1 MSEKDFNKENRPG
14 DMYPSVENRS
24 NTELLEEIDRIMEQ
38 GENMDVE
45 RVEYLLAVL
54 QERAPVMEDYDPVKQ
69 WEKVQEDHPLFFTE
83 DALDTVPTKKKVL
96 RGNFFK
102 KASRICQIA
111 ATLLLVIVITA
122 NAAGVNPVQA
132 VIRWTDGVVQMHGDP
147 SGVMEL
153 PAVAE
158 GSAYKS
164 LVEALIDAEIDPDT
178 VPDWIPKDYSLSD
191 VQIRQNDKMIRYS
204 ATYSSE
210 RGDLSIR
217 VVRYMDTKWVSISER
232 EDGGYLYQH
241 NGIDRYVISNYE
253 LTKAGWALDDI
264 VYSISGQITEAE
276 LLKMIDSINE

>member
-14 DMYPSVENRS
+14 DMYPSVENLS

-54 QERAPVMEDYDPVKQ
+54 QERAPVMEDYDSVEQ

-83 DALDTVPTKKKVL
+83 DALDTVPTKKNVL

-132 VIRWTDGVVQMHGDP
+132 VIRWADGVVQMYGNP

-153 PAVAE
+153 PSAAE
-158 GSAYKS
+158 DSAYKS
-164 LVEALIDAEIDPDT
+164 LEEALIAAEIDPDT
-178 VPDWIPKDYSLSD
+178 VPDWIPKDYTLRD
-191 VQIRQNDKMIRYS
+191 VKIRENDNMVRYS

-210 RGDLSIR
+210 RGDLSIS
-217 VVRYMDTKWVSISER
+217 VIQYMSSKWIAISER
-232 EDGGYLYQH
+232 DEGGYLHQH
-241 NGIDRYVISNYE
+241 NGITRYIVSNYD
-253 LTKAGWALDDI
+253 LTKAGWALDNI
-264 VYSISGQITEAE
+264 VYSISGQITEDE
-276 LLKMIDSINE
+276 ILEMINSID

>member
-14 DMYPSVENRS
+14 DMSSSVENRS

-45 RVEYLLAVL
+45 RVEYLLAAL

-83 DALDTVPTKKKVL
+83 DVLNTMPTKKKVL

-102 KASRICQIA
+102 KASRICQIT

-132 VIRWTDGVVQMHGDP
+132 VIRWADGVVQMYGDP
-147 SGVMEL
+147 SGTMVLLSE
-153 PAVAE
+153 
-158 GSAYKS
+158 SANSQYNS
-164 LVEALIDAEIDPDT
+164 LEEALVAAEIDPDT
-178 VPDWIPKDYSLSD
+178 IPDWIPKDYNLRS
-191 VQIRQNDKMIRYS
+191 VQVKENDKMIRYS
-204 ATYSSE
+204 ATYGSE

-217 VVRYMDTKWVSISER
+217 VVKNVNDDWVVISER

-241 NGIDRYVISNYE
+241 NGVDRYIVSNYE
-253 LTKAGWALDDI
+253 LTKAGWAIDNI
-264 VYSISGQITEAE
+264 VYSISGQITESE
-276 LLKMIDSINE
+276 LLKMLDSIDE

>member
-24 NTELLEEIDRIMEQ
+24 NTELLVEIDRIMEQ

-45 RVEYLLAVL
+45 RVEYLLAAL

-83 DALDTVPTKKKVL
+83 DVLDTMPTKKKVL

-132 VIRWTDGVVQMHGDP
+132 VIRWADGVVQMYGNP

-153 PAVAE
+153 TTAVE

-164 LVEALIDAEIDPDT
+164 LEEALIAAEIDPHT
-178 VPDWIPKDYSLSD
+178 VPDWIPKDYTLRD
-191 VQIRQNDKMIRYS
+191 VKIRENDNMVRYS

-217 VVRYMDTKWVSISER
+217 VVKHEDTKWVTVSER
-232 EDGGYLYQH
+232 DEGGYLYQH
-241 NGIDRYVISNYE
+241 NEIERYIISNYE
-253 LTKAGWALDDI
+253 QVKAGWALDNI
-264 VYSISGQITEAE
+264 VYSISGQITETE
-276 LLKMIDSINE
+276 LLKMIDSID

>member
-14 DMYPSVENRS
+14 DMYPSIENRS

-132 VIRWTDGVVQMHGDP
+132 VIRWADGVVQMYGNP

-153 PAVAE
+153 PTAVE
-158 GSAYKS
+158 GSEYKS
-164 LVEALIDAEIDPDT
+164 LADALIAAEIDPDT
-178 VPDWIPKDYSLSD
+178 VPDWIPADYTLRD
-191 VQIRQNDKMIRYS
+191 IQIRENDKMAKYS
-204 ATYSSE
+204 AVFSSS
-210 RGDLSIR
+210 RGDLVISVIQ
-217 VVRYMDTKWVSISER
+217 YTDSKWFAISER
-232 EDGGYLYQH
+232 DEGGYLHQH
-241 NGIDRYVISNYE
+241 NGVDRYIVSNYD
-253 LTKAGWALDDI
+253 LYKAGWGLDNI
-264 VYSISGQITEAE
+264 VYSISGQIEEVE
-276 LLKMIDSINE
+276 LIKMIDSID

>member
-69 WEKVQEDHPLFFTE
+69 WETVQEDHPLFFTE

-132 VIRWTDGVVQMHGDP
+132 VIRWADGVVQMYGDP
-147 SGVMEL
+147 SGTMVLLSE
-153 PAVAE
+153 
-158 GSAYKS
+158 SANSQYNS
-164 LVEALIDAEIDPDT
+164 LEEALVAAEIDPDT
-178 VPDWIPKDYSLSD
+178 IPDWIPKDYNLRS
-191 VQIRQNDKMIRYS
+191 VQVKENDKMIRYS
-204 ATYSSE
+204 ATYGSE

-217 VVRYMDTKWVSISER
+217 VVKNVNDDWVVISER

-241 NGIDRYVISNYE
+241 NGVDRYIVSNYE
-253 LTKAGWALDDI
+253 LTKAGWAIDNI
-264 VYSISGQITEAE
+264 VYSISGQITESE
-276 LLKMIDSINE
+276 LLKMLDSIDE

>member
-45 RVEYLLAVL
+45 RVEYLLAAL

-83 DALDTVPTKKKVL
+83 DVLDTMPTKKKVL

-132 VIRWTDGVVQMHGDP
+132 VIRWADGVVQMYGNP

-153 PAVAE
+153 TTAVE

-164 LVEALIDAEIDPDT
+164 LEEALIAAEIDPHT
-178 VPDWIPKDYSLSD
+178 VPDWIPKDYTLRD
-191 VQIRQNDKMIRYS
+191 VKIRENDNMVRYS

-217 VVRYMDTKWVSISER
+217 VVKHKDTKWVTISEHD
-232 EDGGYLYQH
+232 EGGYLYQH
-241 NGIDRYVISNYE
+241 NEIERYIISNYE
-253 LTKAGWALDDI
+253 QVKAGWALDNI
-264 VYSISGQITEAE
+264 VYSISGQITETE
-276 LLKMIDSINE
+276 LLKMIDSID

>member
-24 NTELLEEIDRIMEQ
+24 NTELLVEIDRIMEQ

-45 RVEYLLAVL
+45 RVEYLLAAL

-83 DALDTVPTKKKVL
+83 DVLDTMPKKKKVL

-122 NAAGVNPVQA
+122 NAAGVNPIQA
-132 VIRWTDGVVQMHGDP
+132 VIHWADGVVQMYGNP

-153 PAVAE
+153 PTATE

-164 LVEALIDAEIDPDT
+164 LEEALIAAEIDPDT
-178 VPDWIPKDYSLSD
+178 VPDWIPKDYTLRD
-191 VQIRQNDKMIRYS
+191 VKVRENDNMVRYS

-210 RGDLSIR
+210 RGDLSVSVIQ
-217 VVRYMDTKWVSISER
+217 YMTSKWIAISER
-232 EDGGYLYQH
+232 DEGGYLHQH
-241 NGIDRYVISNYE
+241 NGITRYVVSNYD
-253 LTKAGWALDDI
+253 LTKAGWALDNI
-264 VYSISGQITEAE
+264 VYSISGQITEDE
-276 LLKMIDSINE
+276 ILDMINSID

>member
-132 VIRWTDGVVQMHGDP
+132 VIRWADGVVQMYGNP

-153 PAVAE
+153 PTVAE

-164 LVEALIDAEIDPDT
+164 LEEALTAAEIDPDT
-178 VPDWIPKDYSLSD
+178 VPDWIPKDYTLRD
-191 VQIRQNDKMIRYS
+191 VKIRENDNMVRYS

-210 RGDLSIR
+210 RGDLSIS
-217 VVRYMDTKWVSISER
+217 VIQYMSSKWIAISER
-232 EDGGYLYQH
+232 DEGGYLHQH
-241 NGIDRYVISNYE
+241 NGITRYIVSNYD
-253 LTKAGWALDDI
+253 LTKAGWALDNI
-264 VYSISGQITEAE
+264 VYSISGQITEDE
-276 LLKMIDSINE
+276 ILEMINSID

>member
-83 DALDTVPTKKKVL
+83 DVLDTMPTKKKAL

-102 KASRICQIA
+102 KVSRICQIA

-132 VIRWTDGVVQMHGDP
+132 VIRWADGVVQMYGNP

-153 PAVAE
+153 PTATE

-164 LVEALIDAEIDPDT
+164 LEEALIAAEIDPDT
-178 VPDWIPKDYSLSD
+178 VPDWIPKDYTLRD
-191 VQIRQNDKMIRYS
+191 VKIRENDNMVRYS

-210 RGDLSIR
+210 RGDLSVSVIQ
-217 VVRYMDTKWVSISER
+217 YMTSKWIAISER
-232 EDGGYLYQH
+232 DEGGYLHQH
-241 NGIDRYVISNYE
+241 NGITRYVVSNYD
-253 LTKAGWALDDI
+253 LTKAGWALDNI
-264 VYSISGQITEAE
+264 VYSISGQITEDE
-276 LLKMIDSINE
+276 ILDMINSID

>member
-14 DMYPSVENRS
+14 DMSSSVENRS

-45 RVEYLLAVL
+45 RVEYLLAAL

-83 DALDTVPTKKKVL
+83 DVLNTMPTKKKVL

-132 VIRWTDGVVQMHGDP
+132 VIRWADGVVQMYSNP

-153 PAVAE
+153 PTAVD
-158 GSAYKS
+158 GSGYKS
-164 LVEALIDAEIDPDT
+164 LEEALLAADIDPGT
-178 VPDWIPKDYSLSD
+178 IPDWIPKDFSLSSI
-191 VQIRQNDKMIRYS
+191 QIRQNDKMVRYS
-204 ATYSSE
+204 ATYSSD

-217 VVRYMDTKWVSISER
+217 VVENSSSDWIVISER
-232 EDGGYLYQH
+232 EEGGYLYQH
-241 NGIDRYVISNYE
+241 NNVDRYIISNYD
-253 LTKAGWALDDI
+253 LTKAGWAIDNI
-264 VYSISGQITEAE
+264 VYSISGQIAETE
-276 LLKMIDSINE
+276 LLNMIDSINK

>member
-45 RVEYLLAVL
+45 RVEYLLAAL

-69 WEKVQEDHPLFFTE
+69 WEQVQEDHPLFFTE
-83 DALDTVPTKKKVL
+83 DVLDTMPTKKKVL

-132 VIRWTDGVVQMHGDP
+132 VIRWADGVVQMYGNP

-153 PAVAE
+153 PTATEEVP
-158 GSAYKS
+158 YKS
-164 LVEALIDAEIDPDT
+164 LEEALVAAEINPDT
-178 VPDWIPKDYSLSD
+178 VPNWIPKDYSLKD
-191 VQIRQNDKMIRYS
+191 IQIRENDKMVKYS
-204 ATYSSE
+204 AIYGSE
-210 RGDLSIR
+210 RGDLVIR
-217 VVRYMDTKWVSISER
+217 VVLYADTKWVSISER
-232 EDGGYLYQH
+232 EEGGYLYQH
-241 NGIDRYVISNYE
+241 NGIDRYVISNYDIA
-253 LTKAGWALDDI
+253 KAGWALDNI
-264 VYSISGQITEAE
+264 VYSISGQITEFE
-276 LLKMIDSINE
+276 LLKMIDSINK

>member
-45 RVEYLLAVL
+45 RVEYLLAAL

-83 DALDTVPTKKKVL
+83 DVLDTMPTKKKVL

-132 VIRWTDGVVQMHGDP
+132 VIRWADGVVQMYGNP

-153 PAVAE
+153 SSAAE
-158 GSAYKS
+158 DSAYKS
-164 LVEALIDAEIDPDT
+164 LEEALIAAEIDPDT
-178 VPDWIPKDYSLSD
+178 VPDWIPKDYTLRD
-191 VQIRQNDKMIRYS
+191 VKIRENDNMVRYS

-210 RGDLSIR
+210 RGDLSISAIQ
-217 VVRYMDTKWVSISER
+217 YMSSKWIAISER
-232 EDGGYLYQH
+232 DEGGYLHQH
-241 NGIDRYVISNYE
+241 NGITRYIVSNYD
-253 LTKAGWALDDI
+253 LTKAGWALDNI
-264 VYSISGQITEAE
+264 VYSISGQITEDE
-276 LLKMIDSINE
+276 ILEMINSID

>member
-45 RVEYLLAVL
+45 RVEYLLAAL

-83 DALDTVPTKKKVL
+83 DVLNTMPSKKKVL

-122 NAAGVNPVQA
+122 NAAGVNPIQA
-132 VIRWTDGVVQMHGDP
+132 VIHWADGVVQMYGNP

-153 PAVAE
+153 PTVAE

-164 LVEALIDAEIDPDT
+164 LEEALTAAEIDPDT
-178 VPDWIPKDYSLSD
+178 VPDWIPKDYTLRD
-191 VQIRQNDKMIRYS
+191 VKIRENDNMVRYS

-217 VVRYMDTKWVSISER
+217 VVKHKDTKWVTISER
-232 EDGGYLYQH
+232 DEGGYLYQH
-241 NGIDRYVISNYE
+241 NEIERYIISNYE
-253 LTKAGWALDDI
+253 QVKAGWALDNI
-264 VYSISGQITEAE
+264 VYSISGQITETE
-276 LLKMIDSINE
+276 LLKMIDSID

>member
-24 NTELLEEIDRIMEQ
+24 NTELLVEIDRIMEQ

-45 RVEYLLAVL
+45 RVEYLLAAL

-83 DALDTVPTKKKVL
+83 DVLDTMPTKKKVL

-132 VIRWTDGVVQMHGDP
+132 VIRWADGVVQMYGNP

-153 PAVAE
+153 PTAVE

-164 LVEALIDAEIDPDT
+164 LEEALIAAEIDPHT
-178 VPDWIPKDYSLSD
+178 VPDWIPKDYTLID
-191 VQIRQNDKMIRYS
+191 VKIQENDNMVRYS

-217 VVRYMDTKWVSISER
+217 VVKHEDTKWVTVSER
-232 EDGGYLYQH
+232 DEGGYLYQH
-241 NGIDRYVISNYE
+241 NEIERYIISNYE
-253 LTKAGWALDDI
+253 QVKAGWALDNI
-264 VYSISGQITEAE
+264 VYSISGQITETE
-276 LLKMIDSINE
+276 LLKMIDSID

>member
-45 RVEYLLAVL
+45 RVEYLLAAL

-111 ATLLLVIVITA
+111 VTLLLVIVITA

-132 VIRWTDGVVQMHGDP
+132 VIRWADGVVQMYGNP
-147 SGVMEL
+147 SGVMVL
-153 PAVAE
+153 PAAVEGAE
-158 GSAYKS
+158 YKS
-164 LVEALIDAEIDPDT
+164 LEEALIAAQIDPET
-178 VPDWIPKDYSLSD
+178 IPDWIPADYTLRD
-191 VQIRQNDKMIRYS
+191 IQIRENDKMVKYS
-204 ATYSSE
+204 AVYGSE

-217 VVRYMDTKWVSISER
+217 VVKNSTADWIVISER
-232 EDGGYLYQH
+232 EEGGYLHQH
-241 NGIDRYVISNYE
+241 DGVDRYIVSNYE
-253 LTKAGWALDDI
+253 LAKAGWALDNV
-264 VYSISGQITEAE
+264 VYSIRGQITETE
-276 LLKMIDSINE
+276 LLKMIDSIN

>member
-24 NTELLEEIDRIMEQ
+24 NTELLVEIDRIMEQ

-45 RVEYLLAVL
+45 RVEYLLAAL

-83 DALDTVPTKKKVL
+83 DVLDTMPTKKKVL

-132 VIRWTDGVVQMHGDP
+132 VIRWADGVVQMYGNP

-153 PAVAE
+153 TTAVE

-164 LVEALIDAEIDPDT
+164 LEEALIAAEIDPHT
-178 VPDWIPKDYSLSD
+178 VPDWIPKDYTLID
-191 VQIRQNDKMIRYS
+191 VKIRENDNMVRYS

-217 VVRYMDTKWVSISER
+217 VVKHEDTKWVTVSER
-232 EDGGYLYQH
+232 DEGGYLYQH
-241 NGIDRYVISNYE
+241 NEIERYIISNYE
-253 LTKAGWALDDI
+253 QVKAGWALDNI
-264 VYSISGQITEAE
+264 VYSISGQITETE
-276 LLKMIDSINE
+276 LLKMIDSID

>member
-83 DALDTVPTKKKVL
+83 DVLNTMPTKKKVL

-132 VIRWTDGVVQMHGDP
+132 VIRWADGVVQMYGNP

-153 PAVAE
+153 PVAVEGAE
-158 GSAYKS
+158 YKS
-164 LVEALIDAEIDPDT
+164 LAEALIAAEINPDT

-191 VQIRQNDKMIRYS
+191 VQIRQNDKMVRYS

-253 LTKAGWALDDI
+253 PTKAGWALDDI
-264 VYSISGQITEAE
+264 VYSISGQITESE
-276 LLKMIDSINE
+276 LLKMIDSINK

>member
-14 DMYPSVENRS
+14 DMYSSVENRS
-24 NTELLEEIDRIMEQ
+24 NTELLDEIDRIMEQ

-54 QERAPVMEDYDPVKQ
+54 QERAPVMEDYDPAKQ
-69 WEKVQEDHPLFFTE
+69 WEKIQEDHPLFFTE

-96 RGNFFK
+96 QGNFFK

-122 NAAGVNPVQA
+122 NAAGVNPIQA
-132 VIRWTDGVVQMHGDP
+132 VIHWADGVVQMYGNP

-153 PAVAE
+153 PTATE

-164 LVEALIDAEIDPDT
+164 LEEALIAAEIDPDT

-232 EDGGYLYQH
+232 EDGGYLYQR

-264 VYSISGQITEAE
+264 VYSISGQITETE
-276 LLKMIDSINE
+276 LLKMIDSINK

>member
-1 MSEKDFNKENRPG
+1 MSEKDFNKENQPG
-14 DMYPSVENRS
+14 NMSSSVENRS

-45 RVEYLLAVL
+45 RVEYLLSVL
-54 QERAPVMEDYDPVKQ
+54 QERAPVMEDYDSARQ

-83 DALDTVPTKKKVL
+83 DEPDTAPTKKKVL
-96 RGNFFK
+96 HGSFYK
-102 KASRICQIA
+102 KVSRICQIA

-132 VIRWTDGVVQMHGDP
+132 VIRWADGVVQMYGNP

-153 PAVAE
+153 PTVAE

-164 LVEALIDAEIDPDT
+164 LEEALTAAEIDPDT
-178 VPDWIPKDYSLSD
+178 VPDWIPKDYTLRD
-191 VQIRQNDKMIRYS
+191 VKIRENDNMVRYS

-217 VVRYMDTKWVSISER
+217 VVKHKDTKWVTISER
-232 EDGGYLYQH
+232 DEGGYLYQH
-241 NGIDRYVISNYE
+241 NEIERYIISNYE
-253 LTKAGWALDDI
+253 QVKAGWALDNI
-264 VYSISGQITEAE
+264 VYSISGQITETE
-276 LLKMIDSINE
+276 LLKMIDSID

>member
-45 RVEYLLAVL
+45 RVDYLLAVL

-132 VIRWTDGVVQMHGDP
+132 VIRWADGVVQMYGNP
-147 SGVMEL
+147 SGVMVL
-153 PAVAE
+153 PAAVEGAE
-158 GSAYKS
+158 YKS
-164 LVEALIDAEIDPDT
+164 LEEALIAAQIDPET
-178 VPDWIPKDYSLSD
+178 IPDWIPADYTLRD
-191 VQIRQNDKMIRYS
+191 IQIRENDKMVKYS
-204 ATYSSE
+204 AVYGSE

-217 VVRYMDTKWVSISER
+217 VVKNSTADWIVISER
-232 EDGGYLYQH
+232 EEGGYLHQH
-241 NGIDRYVISNYE
+241 DGVDRYIVSNYE
-253 LTKAGWALDDI
+253 LAKAGWALDNV
-264 VYSISGQITEAE
+264 VYSISGQITETE
-276 LLKMIDSINE
+276 LLKMIDSIN

>member
-14 DMYPSVENRS
+14 DMYPSVENLS

-54 QERAPVMEDYDPVKQ
+54 QERAPVMEDYDSVEQ

-83 DALDTVPTKKKVL
+83 DAFDTVPTKKNVL

-132 VIRWTDGVVQMHGDP
+132 VIRWADGVVQMYGNP

-153 PAVAE
+153 PSAAE
-158 GSAYKS
+158 DSAYKS
-164 LVEALIDAEIDPDT
+164 LEEALIAAEIDPDT
-178 VPDWIPKDYSLSD
+178 VPDWIPKDYTLRD
-191 VQIRQNDKMIRYS
+191 VKIRENDNMVRYS

-210 RGDLSIR
+210 RGDLSIS
-217 VVRYMDTKWVSISER
+217 VIQYMSSKWIAISER
-232 EDGGYLYQH
+232 DEGGYLHQH
-241 NGIDRYVISNYE
+241 NGITRYIVSNYD
-253 LTKAGWALDDI
+253 LTKAGWALDNI
-264 VYSISGQITEAE
+264 VYSISGQITEDE
-276 LLKMIDSINE
+276 ILEMINSID

>member
-83 DALDTVPTKKKVL
+83 DVLNTMPTKKKVL

-132 VIRWTDGVVQMHGDP
+132 VIRWADGVVQMYGNP

-153 PAVAE
+153 PVAVEGAE
-158 GSAYKS
+158 YKS
-164 LVEALIDAEIDPDT
+164 LAEALIAAEINPDT

-191 VQIRQNDKMIRYS
+191 VQIRQNDKMVRYS

-264 VYSISGQITEAE
+264 VYSISGQITESE
-276 LLKMIDSINE
+276 LLKMIDSINK

>member
-14 DMYPSVENRS
+14 DTYPSVENRS

-69 WEKVQEDHPLFFTE
+69 WETVQEDHPLFFTE

-132 VIRWTDGVVQMHGDP
+132 VIRWADGVVQMYGNP

-153 PAVAE
+153 PTAVE

-164 LVEALIDAEIDPDT
+164 LEEALIAAEIDPHT
-178 VPDWIPKDYSLSD
+178 VPDWIPKDYTLRD
-191 VQIRQNDKMIRYS
+191 VKIRENDNMVRYS

-217 VVRYMDTKWVSISER
+217 VVKHEDTKWVTVSER
-232 EDGGYLYQH
+232 DEGGYLYQH
-241 NGIDRYVISNYE
+241 NEIERYIISNYE
-253 LTKAGWALDDI
+253 QVKAGWALDNI
-264 VYSISGQITEAE
+264 VYSISGQITETE
-276 LLKMIDSINE
+276 LLKMIDSID

>member
-38 GENMDVE
+38 GENMNVE
-45 RVEYLLAVL
+45 RLEYLLAVL

-132 VIRWTDGVVQMHGDP
+132 VIRWADGVVQMYGNP
-147 SGVMEL
+147 SGVMVL
-153 PAVAE
+153 PAAVEGAE
-158 GSAYKS
+158 YKS
-164 LVEALIDAEIDPDT
+164 LEEALIAAQIDPET
-178 VPDWIPKDYSLSD
+178 IPDWIPADYTLRD
-191 VQIRQNDKMIRYS
+191 IQIRENDKMVKYS
-204 ATYSSE
+204 AVYGSE

-217 VVRYMDTKWVSISER
+217 VVKNSTADWIVISER
-232 EDGGYLYQH
+232 EEGGYLHQH
-241 NGIDRYVISNYE
+241 DGVDRYIVSNYE
-253 LTKAGWALDDI
+253 LAKAGWALDNV
-264 VYSISGQITEAE
+264 VYSISGQITETE
-276 LLKMIDSINE
+276 LLKMIDSIN

>member
-1 MSEKDFNKENRPG
+1 MSEKDFNKENRHG

-24 NTELLEEIDRIMEQ
+24 STELLEEIDRIMEQ
-38 GENMDVE
+38 GENMNVE
-45 RVEYLLAVL
+45 RLEYLLAVL
-54 QERAPVMEDYDPVKQ
+54 QERAPVMENYDPVKQ

-132 VIRWTDGVVQMHGDP
+132 VIRWADGVVQMYGDP
-147 SGVMEL
+147 SGTMVLLSE
-153 PAVAE
+153 
-158 GSAYKS
+158 SANSQYNS
-164 LVEALIDAEIDPDT
+164 LEEALVAAEIDPDT
-178 VPDWIPKDYSLSD
+178 IPDWIPKDYNLRS
-191 VQIRQNDKMIRYS
+191 VQVKENDKMTRYS
-204 ATYSSE
+204 ATYGSE

-217 VVRYMDTKWVSISER
+217 VVKNVNDDWVVISER

-241 NGIDRYVISNYE
+241 NGVDRYIVSNYE
-253 LTKAGWALDDI
+253 LTKAGWAIDNI
-264 VYSISGQITEAE
+264 VYSISGQITESE
-276 LLKMIDSINE
+276 LLKMLDSIDE

>member
-1 MSEKDFNKENRPG
+1 MSEKDFNKENRHG

-38 GENMDVE
+38 GENMNVE
-45 RVEYLLAVL
+45 RLEYLLAVL

-122 NAAGVNPVQA
+122 NAAGVNPFQA
-132 VIRWTDGVVQMHGDP
+132 VIRWADGVVQMYGNP
-147 SGVMEL
+147 SGVMVL
-153 PAVAE
+153 PAAVEGAE
-158 GSAYKS
+158 YKS
-164 LVEALIDAEIDPDT
+164 LEEALIAAQIDPET
-178 VPDWIPKDYSLSD
+178 IPDWIPADYTLRD
-191 VQIRQNDKMIRYS
+191 IQIRENDKMVKYS
-204 ATYSSE
+204 AVYGSE

-217 VVRYMDTKWVSISER
+217 VVKNSTADWIVISER
-232 EDGGYLYQH
+232 EEGGYLHQH
-241 NGIDRYVISNYE
+241 DGVDRYIVSNYE
-253 LTKAGWALDDI
+253 LTKAGWALDNV
-264 VYSISGQITEAE
+264 VYSISGQITETE
-276 LLKMIDSINE
+276 LLKMIDSIN

>member
-45 RVEYLLAVL
+45 RVEYLLAAL

-83 DALDTVPTKKKVL
+83 DVLDTMPAKKKVL

-132 VIRWTDGVVQMHGDP
+132 VIRWADGVVQMYGNP

-153 PAVAE
+153 PTATEEVP
-158 GSAYKS
+158 YKS
-164 LVEALIDAEIDPDT
+164 LEEALVAAEINPDT
-178 VPDWIPKDYSLSD
+178 VPNWIPKDYSLKD
-191 VQIRQNDKMIRYS
+191 IQIRENDKMVKYS
-204 ATYSSE
+204 AIYGSE
-210 RGDLSIR
+210 RGDLVIR
-217 VVRYMDTKWVSISER
+217 VVLYADTKWVSISER
-232 EDGGYLYQH
+232 EEGGYLYQH
-241 NGIDRYVISNYE
+241 NGIDRYVISNYDIA
-253 LTKAGWALDDI
+253 KAGWALDNI
-264 VYSISGQITEAE
+264 VYSISGQITEFE
-276 LLKMIDSINE
+276 LLKMIDSINK

>member
-14 DMYPSVENRS
+14 DMYPSIENRS

-54 QERAPVMEDYDPVKQ
+54 QERAPVMEDYDPVEQ

-132 VIRWTDGVVQMHGDP
+132 VIRWADGVVQMYGNP

-153 PAVAE
+153 STATEEVP
-158 GSAYKS
+158 YKS
-164 LVEALIDAEIDPDT
+164 LEEALVAAEINPDT
-178 VPDWIPKDYSLSD
+178 VPNWIQKDYSLKD
-191 VQIRQNDKMIRYS
+191 IQIRENDKMVKYS
-204 ATYSSE
+204 AIYGSE
-210 RGDLSIR
+210 RGDLVIR
-217 VVRYMDTKWVSISER
+217 VVLYADTKWVSISER
-232 EDGGYLYQH
+232 EEGGYLYQH
-241 NGIDRYVISNYE
+241 NGIDRYVISNYDIA
-253 LTKAGWALDDI
+253 KAGWALDNI
-264 VYSISGQITEAE
+264 VYSISGQITEFE
-276 LLKMIDSINE
+276 LLKMIDSINK

>member
-24 NTELLEEIDRIMEQ
+24 NTELLVEIDRIMEQ

-45 RVEYLLAVL
+45 RVEYLLAAL

-83 DALDTVPTKKKVL
+83 DALDTVPTKKNVL

-132 VIRWTDGVVQMHGDP
+132 VIRWADGVVQMYGNP

-153 PAVAE
+153 PSAAE
-158 GSAYKS
+158 DSAYES
-164 LVEALIDAEIDPDT
+164 LEEALIAAEIDPDT
-178 VPDWIPKDYSLSD
+178 VPDWIPKDYTLRD
-191 VQIRQNDKMIRYS
+191 VKIRENDNMVRYS

-210 RGDLSIR
+210 RGDLSIS
-217 VVRYMDTKWVSISER
+217 VIQYMSSKWIAISER
-232 EDGGYLYQH
+232 DEGGYLHQH
-241 NGIDRYVISNYE
+241 NGITRYIVSNYD
-253 LTKAGWALDDI
+253 LTKAGWALDNI
-264 VYSISGQITEAE
+264 VYSISGQITEDE
-276 LLKMIDSINE
+276 ILEMINSID